1 MGEGFNW
8 KGLFGGGED
17 IPDGAFIP
25 DEPVVQRQQTE
36 GAVAP
41 VDTVEG
47 VDRGPAMPFQ
57 GTKTERFTA
66 EEMKSGVRTIVD
78 SMKSTSA
85 FFRAEDLMSHIDE
98 IEKGLLGAGILKGE
112 DMSFA
117 YVHTL
122 VRDAVR
128 EVAREIIAKERE
140 DRESGRKRKIA

>member
-1 MGEGFNW
+1 MGEGFSW

-25 DEPVVQRQQTE
+25 DEPTAQREETE
-36 GAVAP
+36 RAVAP
-41 VDTVEG
+41 VNTVEN
-47 VDRGPAMPFQ
+47 VDRDSMMPQ
-57 GTKTERFTA
+57 GAKTERFTA

-78 SMKSTSA
+78 SMKSTNA

-98 IEKGLLGAGILKGE
+98 IEKGLFEAGILKGD
-112 DMSFA
+112 DMSFD

-128 EVAREIIAKERE
+128 AVAREIIAKESE
-140 DRESGRKRKIA
+140 DRAYGRKIA

>member
-1 MGEGFNW
+1 MGEGFSW
-8 KGLFGGGED
+8 KGFFGGGED

-66 EEMKSGVRTIVD
+66 EEMKSGVRAIVD

-98 IEKGLLGAGILKGE
+98 IEKRLVEAGILKV
-112 DMSFA
+112 DDLDFD
-117 YVHTL
+117 YIHTL

-128 EVAREIIAKERE
+128 EVARGIIAKESK
-140 DRESGRKRKIA
+140 DREYGRKIA